1 MCKHFGLKTLRKEED
16 LGEVEMII
24 LKCILK
30 KRYESRE
37 FVNFA

>member
-1 MCKHFGLKTLRKEED
+1 MYKYFGLKTLRKEED

-30 KRYESRE
+30 KRCERRG